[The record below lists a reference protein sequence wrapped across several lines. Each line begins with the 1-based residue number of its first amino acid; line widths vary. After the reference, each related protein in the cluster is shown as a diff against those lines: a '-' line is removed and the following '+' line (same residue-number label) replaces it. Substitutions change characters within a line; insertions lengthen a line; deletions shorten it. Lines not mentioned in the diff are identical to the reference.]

1 MWIARDRDGGLFSYE
16 NKPWR
21 QKVDKMWLDSPIYM
35 DYKYPGTG
43 CLELLDNETY
53 PQLKWEDE
61 PIEVL

>member
-1 MWIARDRDGGLFSYE
+1 MWIARDRDGSLFSYE

-21 QKVDKMWLDSPIYM
+21 QEVDKMWLDSSIYM
-35 DYKYPGTG
+35 DYKYPSTG
-43 CLELLDNETY
+43 CLELLDNESY